1 MPISLTDPVLGLG
14 LAAFALL
21 LLALPLAFWGLSSS
35 LAQSDGR
42 SQPAGLPQQPGLA
55 QQPGL
60 PLQAGNSGLVRVLV
74 ASANLALTAQL
85 VLRWWQSGH
94 FPISNLYE
102 SLCFL
107 AWACTLTQL
116 LVERSWPSALVPA
129 SATPMGLGCV
139 AFASFALPDQLQ
151 AASPLVPALRSSWL
165 VMHVSVIMVSYAA
178 LLVGSLLSLA
188 VLFTGRGQALEVRSS
203 SIGSGGYRQGVMA
216 ASTAGGPAPA
226 PALSLQSAVMGVSEQ
241 LDSLSYRTITVG
253 FLLLSVGIVSGAVW
267 ANEAWGSWWSWD
279 PKETWALICWLV
291 YAAYLHTRLSRGW
304 QGRRPALVAVAGLVV
319 ICVCYIGV
327 NLLGIGLHSY
337 GWFFDA

>member
-1 MPISLTDPVLGLG
+1 MSSGNGVLNTPFELVTSLG
-14 LAAFALL
+14 FAGFVLL
-21 LLALPLAFWGLSSS
+21 LLAMPMAFWAVSS
-35 LAQSDGR
+35 QSR
-42 SQPAGLPQQPGLA
+42 A
-55 QQPGL
+55 
-60 PLQAGNSGLVRVLV
+60 GLVRLLV
-74 ASANLALTAQL
+74 AVANLLFTAQL
-85 VLRWWQSGH
+85 ILRWWQSGH

-116 LVERSWPSALVPA
+116 LVERAWPSPIVAA
-129 SATPMGLGCV
+129 AATPMGLGCI

-151 AASPLVPALRSSWL
+151 SAAPLVPALRSSWL

-178 LLVGSLLSLA
+178 LLVGSLLSIA
-188 VLFTGRGQALEVRSS
+188 VLLTDRDNALELRSS
-203 SIGSGGYRQGVMA
+203 SIGSGGYRRA
-216 ASTAGGPAPA
+216 ALEGGTASAE
-226 PALSLQSAVMGVSEQ
+226 LDLQAVAFTRSEQ

-253 FLLLSVGIVSGAVW
+253 FLLLTVGIISGAVW

-304 QGRRPALVAVAGLVV
+304 QGRKPALVAALGLVV
-319 ICVCYIGV
+319 IVVCYIGV

-337 GWFFDA
+337 GWFFG

>member
-1 MPISLTDPVLGLG
+1 VPRQTDPLIQTSLSNPVTDPVLLLGLG
-14 LAAFALL
+14 AFALL
-21 LLALPLAFWGLSSS
+21 LLALPLSFWSVSGAGKGSSV
-35 LAQSDGR
+35 
-42 SQPAGLPQQPGLA
+42 
-55 QQPGL
+55 
-60 PLQAGNSGLVRVLV
+60 VRLLV
-74 ASANLALTAQL
+74 AGANLALTAQL

-116 LVERSWPSALVPA
+116 LVERSYPSPLVA
-129 SATPMGLGCV
+129 AAATPIGLGCV

-151 AASPLVPALRSSWL
+151 QAAPLVPALRSSWL
-165 VMHVSVIMVSYAA
+165 IMHVSVIMVSYAA
-178 LLVGSLLSLA
+178 LLVGSLLSAA
-188 VLFTGRGQALEVRSS
+188 VLVTDRGQSLELRSS
-203 SIGSGGYRQGVMA
+203 SIGSGGYRQAQLA
-216 ASTAGGPAPA
+216 ADGGAAGLT
-226 PALSLQSAVMGVSEQ
+226 LSSSSISLSEQ

-253 FLLLSVGIVSGAVW
+253 FLLLSIGIVSGAVW

-304 QGRRPALVAVAGLVV
+304 QGRRPALVAVAGFVV

-337 GWFFDA
+337 GWFLS

>member
-1 MPISLTDPVLGLG
+1 VSELLNDPVLGLG
-14 LAAFALL
+14 LGAFALL
-21 LLALPLAFWGLSSS
+21 LLVTPLSFWSLSGGQSS
-35 LAQSDGR
+35 A
-42 SQPAGLPQQPGLA
+42 A
-55 QQPGL
+55 
-60 PLQAGNSGLVRVLV
+60 VRLLV
-74 ASANLALTAQL
+74 AAANLCLTAQL
-85 VLRWWQSGH
+85 VLRWLDSGH

-107 AWACTLTQL
+107 AWGCTLTQL
-116 LVERSWPSALVPA
+116 LVERSWPSPLVPA
-129 SATPMGLGCV
+129 AATPMALGCV

-151 AASPLVPALRSSWL
+151 QAAPLVPALRSSWL

-188 VLFTGRGQALEVRSS
+188 VLVTDRGQQLELRSS
-203 SIGSGGYRQGVMA
+203 SNGSGGYPQAELAGA
-216 ASTAGGPAPA
+216 ATGGSFNFSSGN
-226 PALSLQSAVMGVSEQ
+226 LSLSEQ

-304 QGRRPALVAVAGLVV
+304 QGRRPALVAVAGFVV

-337 GWFFDA
+337 GWFLSA

>member
-1 MPISLTDPVLGLG
+1 MSRQTDPLIQTSLSIPVTDPVLLLGLG
-14 LAAFALL
+14 AFALL
-21 LLALPLAFWGLSSS
+21 LLALPLSFWSVSG
-35 LAQSDGR
+35 
-42 SQPAGLPQQPGLA
+42 AGKGSNVVRLMV
-55 QQPGL
+55 
-60 PLQAGNSGLVRVLV
+60 AG
-74 ASANLALTAQL
+74 ANLGLTAQL

-116 LVERSWPSALVPA
+116 LVERSYPSPLVA
-129 SATPMGLGCV
+129 AAATPIGLGCV

-151 AASPLVPALRSSWL
+151 QAAPLVPALRSSWL
-165 VMHVSVIMVSYAA
+165 IMHVSVIMVSYAA
-178 LLVGSLLSLA
+178 LLVGSLLSAA
-188 VLFTGRGQALEVRSS
+188 VLVTDRGQSLELRSS
-203 SIGSGGYRQGVMA
+203 SIGSGGYRQARLA
-216 ASTAGGPAPA
+216 ADGGAAGLT
-226 PALSLQSAVMGVSEQ
+226 LSSSSISLSEQ

-253 FLLLSVGIVSGAVW
+253 FLLLSIGIVSGAVW

-304 QGRRPALVAVAGLVV
+304 QGRRPALVAVAGFVV

-337 GWFFDA
+337 GWFLS

>member
-1 MPISLTDPVLGLG
+1 MKPVGFFDVLAAVNDPVLALG
-14 LAAFALL
+14 LLAFGLL
-21 LLALPLAFWGLSSS
+21 LVALPLAFWSVSGQ
-35 LAQSDGR
+35 ATR
-42 SQPAGLPQQPGLA
+42 SVTV
-55 QQPGL
+55 
-60 PLQAGNSGLVRVLV
+60 VRLLV
-74 ASANLALTAQL
+74 AAANLSLTAQL
-85 VLRWWQSGH
+85 TLRWWESGH

-116 LVERSWPSALVPA
+116 LVERSWPSPLVPA
-129 SATPMGLGCV
+129 AATPMGLGCL
-139 AFASFALPDQLQ
+139 AFASFALPDRLQQ
-151 AASPLVPALRSSWL
+151 AAPLVPALRSSWL

-188 VLFTGRGQALEVRSS
+188 VLFTDRDQALQLRSS
-203 SIGSGGYRQGVMA
+203 SIGSGGFRQA
-216 ASTAGGPAPA
+216 KLATSGGDLQ
-226 PALSLQSAVMGVSEQ
+226 LSSVAIGINEQ

-253 FLLLSVGIVSGAVW
+253 FLLLSVGLVSGAVW

-319 ICVCYIGV
+319 IVVCYIGV

-337 GWFFDA
+337 GWFLGA

>member
-1 MPISLTDPVLGLG
+1 MPVSLTDPVLGLG

-21 LLALPLAFWGLSSS
+21 LIALPLAFWGLGTSLSQAPGQGRS
-35 LAQSDGR
+35 AATALAQ
-42 SQPAGLPQQPGLA
+42 PP
-55 QQPGL
+55 
-60 PLQAGNSGLVRVLV
+60 GNSGLVRLLV

-188 VLFTGRGQALEVRSS
+188 VLFTDRGRALEVRSS
-203 SIGSGGYRQGVMA
+203 SIGTGAYRQGLMA
-216 ASTAGGPAPA
+216 ASTAGGPT
-226 PALSLQSAVMGVSEQ
+226 PALSLQSAALGVGEQ

-337 GWFFDA
+337 GWFFDR

>member
-1 MPISLTDPVLGLG
+1 MPRQTDPLIQTSLSNPVTDPVLLLGLG
-14 LAAFALL
+14 AFALL
-21 LLALPLAFWGLSSS
+21 LLALPLSFWSVSGAGKGSSV
-35 LAQSDGR
+35 
-42 SQPAGLPQQPGLA
+42 
-55 QQPGL
+55 
-60 PLQAGNSGLVRVLV
+60 VRLLV
-74 ASANLALTAQL
+74 AGANLALTAQL

-116 LVERSWPSALVPA
+116 LVERTYPSPLVA
-129 SATPMGLGCV
+129 AAATPIGLGCV

-151 AASPLVPALRSSWL
+151 QAAPLVPALRSSWL
-165 VMHVSVIMVSYAA
+165 IMHVSVIMVSYAA
-178 LLVGSLLSLA
+178 LLVGSLLSAA
-188 VLFTGRGQALEVRSS
+188 VLVTDRGQSLELRSS
-203 SIGSGGYRQGVMA
+203 SIGSGGYRQAQLA
-216 ASTAGGPAPA
+216 ADGGAAGLT
-226 PALSLQSAVMGVSEQ
+226 LSSSSISLSEQ

-253 FLLLSVGIVSGAVW
+253 FLLLSIGIVSGAVW
-267 ANEAWGSWWSWD
+267 ANESWGSWWSWD

-304 QGRRPALVAVAGLVV
+304 QGRRPALVAVAGFVV

-337 GWFFDA
+337 GWFLS

>member
-1 MPISLTDPVLGLG
+1 MTDPVLT
-14 LAAFALL
+14 LALIAFGLL
-21 LLALPLAFWGLSSS
+21 LVALPLAFWSLSG
-35 LAQSDGR
+35 GR
-42 SQPAGLPQQPGLA
+42 S
-55 QQPGL
+55 
-60 PLQAGNSGLVRVLV
+60 STVVRLLV
-74 ASANLALTAQL
+74 AGANLSLTAQL
-85 VLRWWQSGH
+85 TLRWWESGH

-116 LVERSWPSALVPA
+116 LVERSWASPLVA
-129 SATPMGLGCV
+129 AAATPMGLGCV
-139 AFASFALPDQLQ
+139 AFASFALPDRLQ

-178 LLVGSLLSLA
+178 LLVGSLLSVA
-188 VLFTGRGQALEVRSS
+188 VLFTERGRQLELRSS
-203 SIGSGGYRQGVMA
+203 SIGSGGFRRAQLA
-216 ASTAGGPAPA
+216 AVPAGGEASSTNGQGLE
-226 PALSLQSAVMGVSEQ
+226 LSSVAIGVSEQ

-253 FLLLSVGIVSGAVW
+253 FLLLSVGLVSGAVW

-304 QGRRPALVAVAGLVV
+304 QGRRPALVASAGLVV
-319 ICVCYIGV
+319 IVVCYIGV

-337 GWFFDA
+337 GWFLGA

>member
-1 MPISLTDPVLGLG
+1 MSDPVLALGLG
-14 LAAFALL
+14 AFALL
-21 LLALPLAFWGLSSS
+21 LLALPLSFWSVSS
-35 LAQSDGR
+35 
-42 SQPAGLPQQPGLA
+42 AGQG
-55 QQPGL
+55 
-60 PLQAGNSGLVRVLV
+60 STVVRLLV
-74 ASANLALTAQL
+74 AAANLALTAQL

-107 AWACTLTQL
+107 AWASTLTQL
-116 LVERSWPSALVPA
+116 LVERSYPSPVVAA
-129 SATPMGLGCV
+129 AATPMALGGV
-139 AFASFALPDQLQ
+139 AFASFALPDQLKQ
-151 AASPLVPALRSSWL
+151 AAPLVPALRSSWL

-188 VLFTGRGQALEVRSS
+188 VLVTDRGQQLELRSS
-203 SIGSGGYRQGVMA
+203 SIGSGGFRQAELAGV
-216 ASTAGGPAPA
+216 AGGAGFNFSSGS
-226 PALSLQSAVMGVSEQ
+226 LSLSEQ

-304 QGRRPALVAVAGLVV
+304 QGRRPALVAVAGFVV

-337 GWFFDA
+337 GWFLSA

>member
-1 MPISLTDPVLGLG
+1 MPVPALLTDPVLGLG

-21 LLALPLAFWGLSSS
+21 LLVLPLAFWSLSG
-35 LAQSDGR
+35 GR
-42 SQPAGLPQQPGLA
+42 TSTA
-55 QQPGL
+55 
-60 PLQAGNSGLVRVLV
+60 VRLLV
-74 ASANLALTAQL
+74 AVANLCLTAQL
-85 VLRWWQSGH
+85 VLRWWDSGH

-116 LVERSWPSALVPA
+116 LVERSWPSPLVPA
-129 SATPMGLGCV
+129 AATPMALGCV
-139 AFASFALPDQLQ
+139 AFASFALPDRLQ
-151 AASPLVPALRSSWL
+151 EASPLVPALRSSWL

-188 VLFTGRGQALEVRSS
+188 VLFTDRRNALELRSS
-203 SIGSGGYRQGVMA
+203 SIGSGGYRQARLAVVGE
-216 ASTAGGPAPA
+216 GPDGTGAPA
-226 PALSLQSAVMGVSEQ
+226 MQLSSVSIPVVEQ

-253 FLLLSVGIVSGAVW
+253 FLLLSVGLVSGAVW

-291 YAAYLHTRLSRGW
+291 YAAYLHTRLIRGW
-304 QGRRPALVAVAGLVV
+304 QGRKPALVAAAGLVV
-319 ICVCYIGV
+319 IVVCYIGV

-337 GWFFDA
+337 GWFFES

>member
-1 MPISLTDPVLGLG
+1 MSDPVLALGLG
-14 LAAFALL
+14 AFALL
-21 LLALPLAFWGLSSS
+21 LLALPLSFWSVSS
-35 LAQSDGR
+35 
-42 SQPAGLPQQPGLA
+42 AGQG
-55 QQPGL
+55 
-60 PLQAGNSGLVRVLV
+60 STVVRLLV
-74 ASANLALTAQL
+74 AAANLALTAQL

-107 AWACTLTQL
+107 AWASTLTQL
-116 LVERSWPSALVPA
+116 LVERSYPSPVVVAA
-129 SATPMGLGCV
+129 ATPMALGGV

-151 AASPLVPALRSSWL
+151 QAAPLVPALRSSWL

-188 VLFTGRGQALEVRSS
+188 VLVTDRGQQLELRSS
-203 SIGSGGYRQGVMA
+203 SIGSGGFRQAELAGV
-216 ASTAGGPAPA
+216 AGGAGFNFSSGS
-226 PALSLQSAVMGVSEQ
+226 LSLSEQ

-304 QGRRPALVAVAGLVV
+304 QGRRPALVAVAGFVV

-337 GWFFDA
+337 GWFLSA

>member
-1 MPISLTDPVLGLG
+1 MTDPVLALG

-21 LLALPLAFWGLSSS
+21 LLALPLSFWSVSG
-35 LAQSDGR
+35 
-42 SQPAGLPQQPGLA
+42 AGQG
-55 QQPGL
+55 
-60 PLQAGNSGLVRVLV
+60 STVVRLLV
-74 ASANLALTAQL
+74 ATANLALTAQL

-102 SLCFL
+102 SSASGLGL
-107 AWACTLTQL
+107 TLTQL
-116 LVERSWPSALVPA
+116 LVERTYRSRWWPPPPPRWGWAVWPSRPC
-129 SATPMGLGCV
+129 STRPT
-139 AFASFALPDQLQ
+139 QQ
-151 AASPLVPALRSSWL
+151 AAPLVPALRSSWL

-178 LLVGSLLSLA
+178 LLVGSLLSMA
-188 VLFTGRGQALEVRSS
+188 VLFTDRDQALELRSS
-203 SIGSGGYRQGVMA
+203 SIGSGGFRQARLA
-216 ASTAGGPAPA
+216 ADGAPA
-226 PALSLQSAVMGVSEQ
+226 DLSLSSAALSLSEQ

-304 QGRRPALVAVAGLVV
+304 QGRRPALVAVAGFVV

-337 GWFFDA
+337 GWFFS

>member
-21 LLALPLAFWGLSSS
+21 LLALPIAFWGLSTS
-35 LAQSDGR
+35 LAQADG
-42 SQPAGLPQQPGLA
+42 QGQKTGVPQQTA
-55 QQPGL
+55 
-60 PLQAGNSGLVRVLV
+60 NSGLVRVLV

-107 AWACTLTQL
+107 AWGCTLTQL
-116 LVERSWPSALVPA
+116 LVERSWPSPLVPA
-129 SATPMGLGCV
+129 AATPMALGCV
-139 AFASFALPDQLQ
+139 AFASFALPDRLQ
-151 AASPLVPALRSSWL
+151 EASPLVPALRSSWL
-165 VMHVSVIMVSYAA
+165 VMHVSVIMISYAA

-188 VLFTGRGQALEVRSS
+188 VLFTDRSNTMELRSS
-203 SIGSGGYRQGVMA
+203 SIGSGGYRQAQLATPQLQLSSVAM
-216 ASTAGGPAPA
+216 PA
-226 PALSLQSAVMGVSEQ
+226 VEQ

-253 FLLLSVGIVSGAVW
+253 FLLLSVGLVSGAVW

-291 YAAYLHTRLSRGW
+291 YAAYLHTRLIRGW
-304 QGRRPALVAVAGLVV
+304 QGRKPALVAAAGLVV
-319 ICVCYIGV
+319 IVVCYIGV

-337 GWFFDA
+337 GWFFDS

>member
-1 MPISLTDPVLGLG
+1 MHSLPFDLVTGLG
-14 LAAFALL
+14 FGAFLLL
-21 LLALPLAFWGLSSS
+21 LLAMPLAFWSVASKARTGSVQL
-35 LAQSDGR
+35 
-42 SQPAGLPQQPGLA
+42 
-55 QQPGL
+55 
-60 PLQAGNSGLVRVLV
+60 LV
-74 ASANLALTAQL
+74 AMANLLLTSQL
-85 VLRWWQSGH
+85 VMRWWESGH

-116 LVERSWPSALVPA
+116 LVERSWPSPIVAA
-129 SATPMGLGCV
+129 AATPMGLGCI

-151 AASPLVPALRSSWL
+151 TSAPLVPALRSSWL

-188 VLFTGRGQALEVRSS
+188 VLVTDRGEALELRSS
-203 SIGSGGYRQGVMA
+203 SIGSGGFRQSVGV
-216 ASTAGGPAPA
+216 GNDGV
-226 PALSLQSAVMGVSEQ
+226 LKLQSIQLSTTEQ

-253 FLLLSVGIVSGAVW
+253 FLMLTVGIVSGAVW
-267 ANEAWGSWWSWD
+267 ANEAWGSYWSWD

-319 ICVCYIGV
+319 IAVCYIGV

-337 GWFFDA
+337 GWFFGG

>member
-1 MPISLTDPVLGLG
+1 VLAAVNDPVLALG
-14 LAAFALL
+14 LLAFGLL
-21 LLALPLAFWGLSSS
+21 LVALPLAFWSVSG
-35 LAQSDGR
+35 AATR
-42 SQPAGLPQQPGLA
+42 SVTV
-55 QQPGL
+55 
-60 PLQAGNSGLVRVLV
+60 VRLLV
-74 ASANLALTAQL
+74 AAANLSLTAQL
-85 VLRWWQSGH
+85 TLRWWESGH

-116 LVERSWPSALVPA
+116 LVERSWPSPLVPA
-129 SATPMGLGCV
+129 AATPMGLGCL
-139 AFASFALPDQLQ
+139 AFASFALPDRLQQ
-151 AASPLVPALRSSWL
+151 AAPLVPALRSSWL

-188 VLFTGRGQALEVRSS
+188 VLFTERDQALQLRSS
-203 SIGSGGYRQGVMA
+203 SIGSGGFRQA
-216 ASTAGGPAPA
+216 KLATSGGDLQ
-226 PALSLQSAVMGVSEQ
+226 LSSVAIGINEQ

-253 FLLLSVGIVSGAVW
+253 FLLLSVGLVSGAVW

-319 ICVCYIGV
+319 IVVCYIGV

-337 GWFFDA
+337 GWFLGA

>member
-1 MPISLTDPVLGLG
+1 MHSLPFDLVTGLG
-14 LAAFALL
+14 FGAFLLL
-21 LLALPLAFWGLSSS
+21 LLAMPLAFWSVASKARTGSVQL
-35 LAQSDGR
+35 
-42 SQPAGLPQQPGLA
+42 
-55 QQPGL
+55 
-60 PLQAGNSGLVRVLV
+60 LV
-74 ASANLALTAQL
+74 AMANLLLTSQL
-85 VLRWWQSGH
+85 VMRWWESGH

-107 AWACTLTQL
+107 AWASTLTQL
-116 LVERSWPSALVPA
+116 LVERSWPSPIVAA
-129 SATPMGLGCV
+129 AATPMGLGCI

-151 AASPLVPALRSSWL
+151 TSAPLVPALRSSWL

-188 VLFTGRGQALEVRSS
+188 VLVTDRGEALELRSS
-203 SIGSGGYRQGVMA
+203 SIGSGGFRQSVGV
-216 ASTAGGPAPA
+216 GNDGV
-226 PALSLQSAVMGVSEQ
+226 LKLQSIQLSTTEQ

-253 FLLLSVGIVSGAVW
+253 FLMLTVGIVSGAVW
-267 ANEAWGSWWSWD
+267 ANEAWGSYWSWD

-319 ICVCYIGV
+319 IAVCYIGV

-337 GWFFDA
+337 GWFFGG